1 MSGAAVIDAALAV
14 ILAALVVFILY
25 GLYMLALAA
34 TVGRGPL
41 VPILVP
47 IMPVLD
53 PLMIRAHRLWRPHR
67 HAAPAAYS
75 AQPRVAAALRA
86 HAGHPH
92 GFVRP

>member
-47 IMPVLD
+47 II
-53 PLMIRAHRLWRPHR
+53 MIRAHRLWRPHR